1 VSDSKS
7 KSNACQKCGE
17 VYVVNTLARCCELKH
32 EGRVFVRDPRQEP
45 RNKRD
50 RKKSDEDK

>member
-1 VSDSKS
+1 MSDSKS